1 MGYTQSMKT
10 AISLP
15 DRLFEEAE
23 VLAERLGK
31 SRSQLYAE
39 ALAEYVARH
48 DAATVTRRL
57 DRVLA
62 ELAEQDLLPEDR
74 PVTAAAEDVLR
85 RVEW

>member
-1 MGYTQSMKT
+1 MKT

-15 DRLFEEAE
+15 DRLFEETE
-23 VLAERLGK
+23 TLRERLGK

-48 DAATVTRRL
+48 DAGEVTRRL
-57 DRVLA
+57 DEVLRDLD
-62 ELAEQDLLPEDR
+62 ETTREQDR
-74 PVTAAAEDVLR
+74 AVTEAAADTLR